1 MDVRKKGFYERTPV
15 NDVLDILIENVKI
28 LKTEEVEINDS
39 LNRIL
44 VGDIAAPF
52 DIQNFDRSSV
62 DGYAV
67 RAENTFGASQTSPIY
82 FKITG
87 DAAIGKVS
95 KIEVNDFEAVEI
107 MTGTPIPEGADSVV
121 MFEYA
126 KELNNKIEIV
136 KPLSPGKNVSLRGED
151 VKCGAVL
158 LEKGMVIRP
167 QDIGMM
173 ASFGMANVRVYKKPS
188 VAVICTG
195 DELISPCEKLE
206 GGKIFNS
213 NLFMLSA
220 LISKYNGVVRK
231 KYTLKDDYEL
241 IKEKISEAVN
251 SNCDL
256 ILVTGG
262 TSAGEHDFVPG
273 IVDELGKIHVHGISM
288 RPGMPTGFGVI
299 NDKII
304 FMLPGNPAAVFA
316 AYEMFVV
323 PAMQKMQGAEI
334 KNPHG
339 VIECTLKRKI
349 PSRMGRM
356 DFVRVRVEKIND
368 EFFAEPIRSGG
379 SGLVSSLVKT
389 QGFIIVPDNLEGIDA
404 GGKVKVNLY

>member
-1 MDVRKKGFYERTPV
+1 MDVRKKGFYRRTQV
-15 NDVLDILIENVKI
+15 NDALDMLLGKVKI
-28 LKTEEVEINDS
+28 LKTGEVEINDS

-44 VGDIAAPF
+44 AEDIAAPF
-52 DIQNFDRSSV
+52 DIPHFDRSAV

-67 RAENTFGASQTSPIY
+67 RAENTFGASQANPLH
-82 FKITG
+82 FKVAG
-87 DAAIGKVS
+87 SVPIGKVPGI
-95 KIEVNDFEAVEI
+95 KVNDFGAVKI
-107 MTGTPIPEGADSVV
+107 MTGTQIPAGANSVV
-121 MFEYA
+121 MFEYT
-126 KELNNKIEIV
+126 KESNNKIEIV
-136 KPLSPGKNVSLRGED
+136 KPLSPGKNVSFRGED
-151 VKCGAVL
+151 IKKGEIL
-158 LEKGMVIRP
+158 LERGAAVTP

-173 ASFGMANVRVYKKPS
+173 ASFGMAKVRVYKKPS

-195 DELISPCEKLE
+195 DELISPGEKLE

-213 NLFMLSA
+213 NLFMLIS
-220 LISKYNGVVRK
+220 LVSKYNGTVGK

-241 IKEKISEAVN
+241 IKEKISESVN

-262 TSAGEHDFVPG
+262 TSAGERDFVPG
-273 IVDELGKIHVHGISM
+273 IVAELGEILVHGISM

-299 NDKII
+299 NNKII

-323 PAMQKMQGAEI
+323 PAMQKMQGAKI

-349 PSRMGRM
+349 PSGMGRM

-379 SGLVSSLVKT
+379 SGLISSLVKT
-389 QGFIIVPDNLEGIDA
+389 QGFIIVPENLEGIDA
-404 GGKVKVNLY
+404 REKVKVNLY